1 MPKLVK
7 IGAVFSETALEIC
20 IHVGGIIGT
29 KHEKT
34 MFVTFYTSVFEQ
46 KMQILRG
53 LAFIA

>member
-20 IHVGGIIGT
+20 IHVAGIIGT

-34 MFVTFYTSVFEQ
+34 
-46 KMQILRG
+46 
-53 LAFIA
+53 